1 MNQRIQELW
10 LQAGGH
16 YNGGNQHAWPE
27 YTIADLEKFAQLLV
41 GECARHIIDQ
51 QALVETNWQCRD
63 GIHIVYS
70 LKEHFGVEP

>member
-16 YNGGNQHAWPE
+16 YNGGNQHTWPE

-41 GECARHIIDQ
+41 GECADIANEQFSAASELTD
-51 QALVETNWQCRD
+51 RD
-63 GIHIVYS
+63 CWTAAEI
-70 LKEHFGVEP
+70 KKHFGVEP

>member
-16 YNGGNQHAWPE
+16 YNGGNQHTWPE

-41 GECARHIIDQ
+41 GECVRHIIDQ

-63 GIHIVYS
+63 GMHIAYS
-70 LKEHFGVEP
+70 LKEHFGVQQ